1 VAAGHTPHLEPL
13 QAWYEQWLHSAH
25 WYDEPVFDDDA
36 EASAWRVVEAHAAQL
51 SRFTGGGTRHALSD
65 TDDYIHSHPRPSFE
79 NIAFEPEDGDIF
91 DEWLN
96 GGDDGC
102 QEAAWEAAIAVWDRE
117 FAIGRARQMDRMFC
131 VTEYMLRMPHGSTS
145 STDAAWLV
153 ILGDAAFWGV
163 REASWLKRIIAR
175 RISAAS
181 RRRWKPPSL
190 PSSVEKVKRQR
201 RDDDHDPS
209 SGSGGSG
216 AASGACAAPIGSA

>member
-1 VAAGHTPHLEPL
+1 MTMLRHRHGEWSRRTQRSCHASREVALGM
-13 QAWYEQWLHSAH
+13 
-25 WYDEPVFDDDA
+25 
-36 EASAWRVVEAHAAQL
+36 R
-51 SRFTGGGTRHALSD
+51 SRIQTTTSIVARGRRSK
-65 TDDYIHSHPRPSFE
+65 

-102 QEAAWEAAIAVWDRE
+102 QEAAWEAAIAIWDRE
-117 FAIGRARQMDRMFC
+117 FSIGRARQRDRMFC

-201 RDDDHDPS
+201 RDDDRDPS